1 MRPTHQSAPGRARRP
16 RQPNERPWGT
26 CMISRFFI
34 DRPVLANV
42 LALVFVLI
50 GLVALI
56 QLPTAEY
63 PNVVPPTIQVTTRYP
78 GASAKTLVDTV
89 ALPIEQQV
97 NGVEDMLYMQS
108 TSASDG
114 TYTLTVT
121 FAIGT
126 DPDKAQILV
135 QNQVSAAL
143 SSLPPAVQSQGVT
156 TLKKSSSILEFI
168 ALTSPDS
175 RYDSLFLSNYAVIS
189 VQNELARLKGV
200 GGVTIFGAGQY
211 AMRIWMNPDLLQT
224 RGLTPQDVINAIQ
237 EQSQEVAAGQAGA
250 PPASKGQDFQYT
262 LDLKGRLDDPTEF
275 ENIIVKAAG
284 TNGGQI
290 TRIRDI
296 GRVELGAQTY
306 SEAFNL
312 DGRPAAGIGIS

>member
-1 MRPTHQSAPGRARRP
+1 
-16 RQPNERPWGT
+16 
-26 CMISRFFI
+26 MISRFFI

-50 GLVALI
+50 GLVSLL

-63 PNVVPPTIQVTTRYP
+63 PNVVPPTIQVSTRYA
-78 GASAKTLVDTV
+78 GASAQTLIDTV

-135 QNQVSAAL
+135 QNQVSAAI

-156 TLKKSSSILEFI
+156 VAKRASSFLEFI
-168 ALTSPDS
+168 TLVSSDS
-175 RYDSLFLSNYAVIS
+175 RFDSLFLSNYAVIN

-200 GGVTIFGAGQY
+200 GAVTIFGAGQY
-211 AMRIWMNPDLLQT
+211 AMRVWMNPDLLQA

-237 EQSQEVAAGQAGA
+237 QQSQEVAAGQVGT
-250 PPASKGQDFQYT
+250 PPAPKGQEFQYT
-262 LDLKGRLDDPTEF
+262 LDLKGRLDDPTKHCRQGRCHKWRP
-275 ENIIVKAAG
+275 NHQNPRHRPRRARSANLQPII
-284 TNGGQI
+284 
-290 TRIRDI
+290 
-296 GRVELGAQTY
+296 
-306 SEAFNL
+306 
-312 DGRPAAGIGIS
+312 